1 MSQTAENDLIIR
13 TIGVIGA
20 GTMGNGIAQV
30 AARAGFNVILRDVK
44 DEFLERGMAAV
55 DKSLQRDVDKERL
68 KEEEK
73 RAIISRIQTAT
84 EMDALGDADLVVEA
98 VTEDVNVKRD
108 VFRQLDEITRP
119 AAILTSNTSSI
130 SITKL
135 GAATRRPGKVIGMH
149 FMNPVPVMKLVEI
162 IRGIA
167 TSDETYRTVHELTL
181 KLDKTP
187 LECNDMPGFVSNRV
201 LMPMINEAIFALY
214 ESVAT
219 RESIDGIMKLG
230 MNHPMGPLTL
240 ADFIGLDVCLAILNV
255 LHEGLGDPKYR
266 PCPLLKRYVD
276 AGWLG
281 RKTGRGF
288 YEY

>member
-1 MSQTAENDLIIR
+1 MSEIF
-13 TIGVIGA
+13 GVVGA

-30 AARAGFNVILRDVK
+30 AARAGFDVVIRDVA
-44 DEFLERGMAAV
+44 DEFLSRGMKAI

-68 KEEEK
+68 SADEK
-73 RAIISRIQTAT
+73 SAIVGRIKTAT
-84 EMDALGDADLVVEA
+84 DLEALKGAFIVVEA
-98 VTEDVNVKRD
+98 VTEDFDVKAE
-108 VFRQLDEITRP
+108 VFRALDTITKP
-119 AAILTSNTSSI
+119 DAILASNTSSI

-135 GAATRRPGKVIGMH
+135 GAATKRPDKVIGMH
-149 FMNPVPVMKLVEI
+149 FMNPVPVMKLVEV
-162 IRGIA
+162 IRSAA
-167 TSDETYRTVHELTL
+167 TSDETYEQVRVRTE
-181 KLDKTP
+181 KLGKTP
-187 LECNDMPGFVSNRV
+187 LDCHDYPGFISNRV

-214 ESVAT
+214 EGVAT

-240 ADFIGLDVCLAILNV
+240 ADFIGLDVCLAIMNV
-255 LHEGLGDPKYR
+255 LHDGFSDSKYR